1 MKKALIITLL
11 LLGQQSLA
19 MNGETEED
27 QQRLQRP
34 LIDQWAPPAPVVPA
48 PQAGEPVPVPL
59 LEQWMPVNVY
69 EALRD
74 QARRDMQPN
83 VVWTIRWPDGRPTE
97 PYFCVASLRFLQ
109 MQ

>member
-27 QQRLQRP
+27 QQGLQRP

-74 QARRDMQPN
+74 QARRDMQPR
-83 VVWTIRWPDGRPTE
+83 VFTIRWPDGRPTE
-97 PYFCVASLRFLQ
+97 PYLCVIPLRFLQ